1 MIRQRPLVVV
11 ATGSECTG
19 KTTLIHELAE
29 QYVAP
34 CSLEFAREYLDR
46 KGMPLVEGDVEPIAR
61 GQAAGEDSAAAS
73 AGDVVFKDTDLVS
86 TVIYAHHYYGACPG
100 WVERAAEDRLG
111 DLYLLL
117 HPDVPW
123 LEDGL
128 QRDRPAGRTIL
139 HDLFK
144 QRLGAFGARVV
155 DITGDWPARRSLASA
170 AVRDA
175 LRARLSA
182 RALPCAARRPRLR
195 PVP

>member
-1 MIRQRPLVVV
+1 MTRRRPLVVV

-29 QYVAP
+29 KFVAP
-34 CSLEFAREYLDR
+34 CSSEFAREYLDR

-61 GQAAGEDSAAAS
+61 GQVAGEDSATAR

-86 TVIYAHHYYGACPG
+86 TVVYAHHYYGACPG
-100 WVERAAEDRLG
+100 WIERAAEDRLG
-111 DLYLLL
+111 ELYLLL

-128 QRDRPAGRTIL
+128 QRDRPAGRALL

-144 QRLGAFGARVV
+144 QRLGALGARVV
-155 DITGDWPARRSLASA
+155 DITGDWSARRSLASE
-170 AVRDA
+170 AVRA
-175 LRARLSA
+175 L
-182 RALPCAARRPRLR
+182 LPHRGQTR
-195 PVP
+195 V